1 MIDAP
6 SPIHDEQYDE
16 LYLRSTAAK
25 DEA

>member
-16 LYLRSTAAK
+16 LYLRSTAPS